1 MKQHGLFTVGIGE
14 TRLPLAWL
22 RPSSPRSFLTEL
34 RAVVKILISSHA
46 FAPSLG
52 GIETVGRLLA
62 QEFVRLGNKVK
73 VVTQTP
79 GKNKQNQE
87 YEILRQPSLT
97 SLCHAMRWCDIYWQ
111 SNLSLRT
118 LWPNALV
125 RRPLVIT
132 HHGSYCR
139 APLGIDFNQR
149 LKHAVV
155 NRAISVAASHAVAA
169 CFRTHSHIILDPY
182 DAQLFRRPLPER
194 ERSQDLV
201 FLGRLVVEKGVDL
214 LLQAL
219 NRLKSRGDVP
229 SLTIIGTGPERAPL
243 ERLTDRFGLGSRVTF
258 VGAKEG
264 DELVQLLQGHK
275 ILVVPS
281 RYNEPF
287 GIAALE
293 GIACGC
299 VVIGSSGGGLPEA
312 IGPCGMTF
320 RNNDVAALAESLKRL
335 LQSPGERSRLQAH
348 AASHLAQ
355 FQPATVA
362 QQYLAL
368 FRSLL

>member
-1 MKQHGLFTVGIGE
+1 
-14 TRLPLAWL
+14 
-22 RPSSPRSFLTEL
+22 
-34 RAVVKILISSHA
+34 VKILISSHA
-46 FAPSLG
+46 FAPSIG

-62 QEFVRLGNKVK
+62 QEFVRLGNEVK

-79 GKNKQNQE
+79 GKGSQNQE
-87 YEILRQPSLT
+87 YEILRRPSLS
-97 SLCHAMRWCDIYWQ
+97 SLCHAIRWCDIYWQ

-118 LWPNALV
+118 LWPNGLL

-139 APLGIDFNQR
+139 APSGIDFNQR
-149 LKHAVV
+149 VKHAVV
-155 NRAISVAASHAVAA
+155 NRAVSVAASRAVAA
-169 CFRTHSHIILDPY
+169 CFRTHSNIILDPY
-182 DAQLFRRPLPER
+182 DAQLFRCPLPER

-201 FLGRLVVEKGVDL
+201 FLGRLVAEKGVDI
-214 LLQAL
+214 LLQAM
-219 NRLKSRGDVP
+219 NRLNSRGDVP

-243 ERLTDRFGLGSRVTF
+243 ERLADQLGLGGRVTF

-264 DELVQLLQGHK
+264 EELAQLLQTHK

-281 RYNEPF
+281 RYDEPF
-287 GIAALE
+287 GVVALE

-299 VVIGSSGGGLPEA
+299 IVIGSSGGGLPEA

-320 RNNDVAALAESLKRL
+320 RNGDAAALAESLKRL
-335 LQSPGERSRLQAH
+335 LQNPGERARLQGH
-348 AASHLAQ
+348 ATSHLAQ

-362 QQYLAL
+362 QQYFAL